1 MPDLLARAPETV
13 ARPQA
18 APPVQPSLLAAKTW
32 HTAHEQHVSVPPL

>member
-18 APPVQPSLLAAKTW
+18 APPVQPSSAK
-32 HTAHEQHVSVPPL
+32 AS